1 MTSFN
6 ISSQPSSWQF
16 ISHRFLQLILA
27 LSLLLTMLMYP
38 ADLMAKEWYTSGHL
52 KYYLSHTVYDDDN
65 IFSILGEPN
74 ATDQNLNLRLIA
86 EKKWQSKWDAVI
98 HYEAVGYHSDS
109 LNIGSDLESLS
120 ALSGYTLPNDDRRLF
135 NLTSVISDSG
145 SNLIQHRLDR
155 ASIGYTSNNF
165 VFRFGRQAI
174 SWGNGMIFQPMDIF
188 NPFSPTA
195 IDTEYKS
202 GDDLLY
208 LQNLLDSGDDIQ
220 TVLIPRRDP
229 ATSDLEANESSLAI
243 KYHGRSGDTD
253 FDILLARHINS
264 DIVGVGFA
272 SDWKDGILRGDLV
285 SERNSVDTVIS
296 AVVSYNYSWIWSNHN
311 MTGFIEYYHNG
322 GGIDDG
328 NYSLEAF
335 AGKPA
340 LIDKLSRGEVFTLGQ
355 DYVDVGLTI
364 ELTPR
369 WIFNSLIIHNINDGG
384 WLTQWTASFDWK
396 QNLVLLLGATL
407 PIADKGTEYGGIP
420 TPLNDVY
427 IGSGRSFFLQ
437 LSTYF

>member
-1 MTSFN
+1 
-6 ISSQPSSWQF
+6 
-16 ISHRFLQLILA
+16 
-27 LSLLLTMLMYP
+27 
-38 ADLMAKEWYTSGHL
+38 MAKEWYTSGHF
-52 KYYLSHTVYDDDN
+52 KYYLSHTSYDDDN
-65 IFSILGEPN
+65 IFSFLGESN
-74 ATDQNLNLRLIA
+74 ATDHNINLRLIA
-86 EKKWQSKWDAVI
+86 EKKWHGKWDTVI

-109 LNIGSDLESLS
+109 LKIGSELELLP

-135 NLTSVISDSG
+135 NLTSVINKSG
-145 SNLIQHRLDR
+145 SNAVQHRLDR
-155 ASIGYTSNNF
+155 ASIGYTSNDF

-174 SWGNGMIFQPMDIF
+174 SWGNGMVFQPMDIF

-208 LQNLLDSGDDIQ
+208 LQNLLESGDDIQ
-220 TVLIPRRDP
+220 TVLIPRRDL
-229 ATSDLEANESSLAI
+229 ATSDLEGEESSFAI

-272 SDWKDGILRGDLV
+272 SDFKGGILRGDLV
-285 SERNSVDTVIS
+285 SENNSIESVISTVI
-296 AVVSYNYSWIWSNHN
+296 SYNYSWIWSSHN
-311 MTGFIEYYHNG
+311 ITGFIEYYHNG
-322 GGIDDG
+322 GGIDNG
-328 NYSLEAF
+328 SYSLEDF

-340 LIDKLSRGEVFTLGQ
+340 LIEKLSRGEVFTIGQ

-364 ELTPR
+364 ELSPR
-369 WIFNSLIIHNINDGG
+369 WIFNSLIIYNINDGG

-396 QNLVLLLGATL
+396 QNLALLLGVTL

-420 TPLNDVY
+420 SPLNDVN
-427 IGSGRSFFLQ
+427 IGSGRSFYLQ